1 MNLIPEENS
10 ELKDKVKEFKNDLE
24 LEYNTN
30 GWEHIS
36 DKTVKLYKEN
46 LLLECELDKKCNE
59 IREYQKI
66 ISRLKYDLENKSP
79 KITYDPLQDIS
90 TPDILTPKLSTP
102 DISTPDIMRK
112 DILTPK

>member
-1 MNLIPEENS
+1 MDLIPEENS

>member
-1 MNLIPEENS
+1 MNLIPEENC
-10 ELKDKVKEFKNDLE
+10 ELKERIKEFKNELE
-24 LEYNTN
+24 MEYNTD

-36 DKTVKLYKEN
+36 DKTTKLYKEN

-66 ISRLKYDLENKSP
+66 ISRLKWELESKSP
-79 KITYDPLQDIS
+79 KIKYDPLQDIS
-90 TPDILTPKLSTP
+90 TPDILTPK
-102 DISTPDIMRK
+102 ISTPDIIRT